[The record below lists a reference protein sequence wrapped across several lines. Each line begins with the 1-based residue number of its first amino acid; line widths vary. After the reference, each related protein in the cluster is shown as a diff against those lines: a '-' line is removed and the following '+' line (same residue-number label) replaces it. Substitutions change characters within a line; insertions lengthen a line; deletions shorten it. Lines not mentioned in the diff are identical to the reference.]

1 MQNVPPA
8 AVVRIDPGAAAASL
22 RESTGS
28 PLASD
33 AAFAVY
39 RLGRSS
45 FHVAVVR
52 QIDGD
57 HVVVAERTEPIG
69 GAEFDGLLLAYLSGR
84 HPDAGVRLWSRIDDP
99 AEATDRQLRAL
110 LLDKIARARE
120 QLSERDFTV
129 VNMPAADIKMPLT
142 REELESRIAE
152 LVESTADLLEETL
165 AEAGVASEELAG
177 LLMAGGAA
185 RTPLAATTLRRR
197 FGVEPVLASP
207 AAKVLA
213 GEAPPAATR
222 ELPFVDE
229 DDEEPVRRRGPA
241 RTIVVAAALL
251 VVVAAGA
258 AFGSQLGDGS
268 EPEGDALADE
278 SAPAATETA
287 STTPAASPQPS
298 ESPTGEASESASE
311 SPSPDQGAEDPGH
324 SGGDEPTS
332 EEERPTESA
341 PTGTVPDVVGMSTGE
356 AHQAVDGAGFAA
368 VDQTGEERG
377 VFDFSYEDCE
387 IIDQSPEAGA
397 TRALSETVSVTFS
410 YTGDASECDV

>member
-22 RESTGS
+22 SESTGS

-33 AAFAVY
+33 AVFAVY

-52 QIDGD
+52 RIEGD

-110 LLDKIARARE
+110 LLDKITRARE
-120 QLSERDFTV
+120 HLSERDFTV
-129 VNMPAADIKMPLT
+129 INLPAADIKMPLT
-142 REELESRIAE
+142 REELESRIGE

-165 AEAGVASEELAG
+165 AEAGVAPEELAG

-229 DDEEPVRRRGPA
+229 EDEEPVRRRGPA
-241 RTIVVAAALL
+241 RTIAVAAALL

-258 AFGSQLGDGS
+258 AFGSQLGDG
-268 EPEGDALADE
+268 DAPDDGSLSDE

-287 STTPAASPQPS
+287 PTSAAASPQPS
-298 ESPTGEASESASE
+298 ATPTGEASESASE
-311 SPSPDQGAEDPGH
+311 SPSPDPAAEDPGDPD
-324 SGGDEPTS
+324 GGETTS
-332 EEERPTESA
+332 EEDRPTESA
-341 PTGTVPDVVGMSTGE
+341 PTGTVPNVVGMSTTE
-356 AHQAVDGAGFAA
+356 AHQAVDSAGFAA
-368 VDQTGEERG
+368 MDQTGKERG
-377 VFDFSYEDCE
+377 VFDFSHEDCE
-387 IIDQSPEAGA
+387 IIDQAPEPG
-397 TRALSETVSVTFS
+397 TVRALSETVSVTFS
-410 YTGDASECDV
+410 YAGDASECDV